1 MKDGGV
7 HRRGT
12 RGGCVWLGA
21 FDGALLKRIKVY
33 RCCSPKIALKCLIYP
48 AVLVGIVHDKH
59 MARTAPE
66 PELVAIGSP
75 AIVYASTGVHLVS
88 PAQNSRYR
96 SGWSW
101 TG

>member
-33 RCCSPKIALKCLIYP
+33 RCCSPKIALKCLIHL
-48 AVLVGIVHDKH
+48 AVLVGIAHDKH
-59 MARTAPE
+59 MAGTAPA
-66 PELVAIGSP
+66 PKLVAIGSP
-75 AIVYASTGVHLVS
+75 TIVCATTGVHLVS
-88 PAQNSRYR
+88 PAQSYWYR
-96 SGWSW
+96 SGWC
-101 TG
+101 